1 VFGSLGIT
9 EIAVI
14 MVLAL
19 LLFGPKRLPE
29 IGRTIGKGMAEFR
42 RATNDLKRTFESE
55 MAIDETPVRRP
66 PPATPIQA
74 LPAPVVARMGVAP
87 AAPPAG
93 ETPATVA
100 EAASAA
106 PAAPAPGRDAPSDPS
121 PTA

>member
-1 VFGSLGIT
+1 MFGSLGFT

-55 MAIDETPVRRP
+55 MAVDETPARRP
-66 PPATPIQA
+66 PPATPMQA
-74 LPAPVVARMGVAP
+74 LPAPVVAQINAVPAAAP
-87 AAPPAG
+87 ASEAAPVPTSAAEAAPPA
-93 ETPATVA
+93 
-100 EAASAA
+100 ASSGGQS
-106 PAAPAPGRDAPSDPS
+106 PVDPS
-121 PTA
+121 STA